1 MVEPRA
7 PRPTG
12 APGLAPP
19 TAAAGGEDGG
29 VGKKEKMLGKNVGP
43 KNVGAI
49 SMAIST
55 NSTFHKNVVTFL
67 KNVERILKREKY
79 CPTFLKM
86 LTKNS

>member
-1 MVEPRA
+1 MPAVR
-7 PRPTG
+7 
-12 APGLAPP
+12 
-19 TAAAGGEDGG
+19 GEDGG
-29 VGKKEKMLGKNVGP
+29 VGEEGKIAGEKNVGT
-43 KNVGAI
+43 I

-79 CPTFLKM
+79 SPTFLKM